1 MVKLVSIGDA
11 MLSQSKSKGATVE
24 NQVQPDYQGGGYSIT
39 PLSISNRKIKAPI
52 CKGDMSDLVFGGG
65 VDTLEV
71 GVGVDWDTQFLDDIL
86 PGILDA
92 KKIAQES
99 NKPQK
104 LAYLGD
110 EFEVN
115 QLGWVTGRGQGQ
127 YYAGQTKWCGNRIL
141 FAKREKAG
149 ETTDNVRF
157 CCSSLAL
164 MEADGLEPL
173 WESFCLLITKL
184 GGVIRWTKVS
194 RVDGCVDIAGLHPEV
209 IINDHLV
216 GKVVTLAR
224 KDAVYRINRRA
235 TGLTVGAG
243 GAVSLRVYSKLD
255 EVANDER
262 KRLVLERTRWQGQP
276 ECATRVEFQVR
287 REALKRAGIDTVED
301 FYAMQGSL
309 FKELSS
315 SWYRMTKN
323 DVDRNNTARA
333 EVSELWGAI
342 QDAFATWTGP
352 VDREVKRP
360 VRVPM
365 KFETHKRMIIGCLMS
380 TLSSKYVGTGVS
392 LDINDFIREALK
404 VVKES
409 ARNYYVESRFDA
421 RMASFAADGGVPV
434 VPG

>member
-1 MVKLVSIGDA
+1 MA
-11 MLSQSKSKGATVE
+11 KGATGANE
-24 NQVQPDYQGGGYSIT
+24 LLQADQGGAYSIT
-39 PLSISNRKIKAPI
+39 PLSISNRRIKVPI
-52 CKGDMSDLVFGGG
+52 GGGVKSDLVFGGG
-65 VDTLEV
+65 VDTFEV
-71 GVGVDWDTQFLDDIL
+71 GVGVDWDHRFLDDIL

-92 KKIAQES
+92 KEAAQLA

-104 LAYLGD
+104 LAYMGD

-127 YYAGQTKWCGNRIL
+127 YYAGQTKWYGNRIL
-141 FAKREKAG
+141 FAKREKAS
-149 ETTDNVRF
+149 ETADNVRF
-157 CCSSLAL
+157 TCSSLAL
-164 MEADGLEPL
+164 MEADGGLEPV
-173 WESFCLLITKL
+173 WESFRMLINKM
-184 GGVIRWTKVS
+184 GGIIRWTKVS

-209 IINDHLV
+209 IINNYLV

-224 KDAVYRINRRA
+224 KDSVYRINRRA

-262 KRLVLERTRWQGQP
+262 KRLVLERTRWQGEP

-287 REALKRAGIDTVED
+287 REALKRAGIDSVED
-301 FYAMQGSL
+301 FYEKQGSL

-315 SWYRMTKN
+315 GWYRMTKN
-323 DVDRNNTARA
+323 EVDRDNTSRA
-333 EVSELWGAI
+333 QVSELWAAI
-342 QDAFATWTGP
+342 QEAFAVWTGP
-352 VDREVKRP
+352 VDKEIKRP

-365 KFETHKRMIIGCLMS
+365 KFETHKRMIVGCLMS
-380 TLSSKYVGTGVS
+380 ALSSKYVGTGVT
-392 LDINDFIREALK
+392 LNINEFMSEALK

-409 ARNYYVESRFDA
+409 VRNYYVESRFDD
-421 RMASFAADGGVPV
+421 RMATFAADGGVPV